1 MSEESKTNI
10 REVEIIKKDT
20 VIKLELPIDFF
31 FRLNQLILEF
41 PVDSERMGKMIELI
55 TNNQDE
61 TDDMA
66 YHFRTLLSLQ
76 LLIEDAARQQGHTE
90 MITIDLETG
99 ERVNKD

>member
-20 VIKLELPIDFF
+20 VIKLELPVDFF

-41 PVDSERMGKMIELI
+41 PVDSEKMGKMIELI

-76 LLIEDAARQQGHTE
+76 LFIEDAARQQGHTE

-99 ERVNKD
+99 EKISKD

>member
-20 VIKLELPIDFF
+20 VIKLELPVDFF

-41 PVDSERMGKMIELI
+41 PVDSEKMGKMIELI

-99 ERVNKD
+99 EKISKD